1 MIIDLDQ
8 NLDHGPKTQ
17 VISSDPS
24 SHAPHEHPSHREWM
38 IDSSDPWAARFLTP
52 LTNLDADFWENWNA
66 EDVACAM
73 AYFALD
79 TLRILHAGDPNYDEG
94 MARDQCML
102 AARRA
107 VFDYAGM
114 LTEQDYQQMA
124 VRMRP
129 DDKVRPS

>member
-1 MIIDLDQ
+1 MDLGK

-17 VISSDPS
+17 AISSDPS
-24 SHAPHEHPSHREWM
+24 SHAPHEHPSHNEWM
-38 IDSSDPWAARFLTP
+38 IDSSDPRTARFLKP
-52 LTNLDADFWENWNA
+52 LTKLKADFWESWDA

-79 TLRILHAGDPNYDEG
+79 TLRILHAGNPNYDDR
-94 MARDQCML
+94 MASDQCML

-114 LTEQDYQQMA
+114 LTDQDYRQMA
-124 VRMRP
+124 DCMR
-129 DDKVRPS
+129 RTIR